1 MSQNG
6 KCHSLVTQDDPTLPL
21 CFINWL
27 RRWVVTDEVVNLL
40 GTKAGK
46 IKQAITAFAKKKKKK
61 RKKKTRYVS
70 HPWFYVIH
78 TVFTVIRSAV
88 NNIKFS
94 VSVAGGITAPI

>member
-27 RRWVVTDEVVNLL
+27 RTTMLRDDLWRRWVVSDEVVNLL

-46 IKQAITAFAKKKKKK
+46 IKQAITFAD
-61 RKKKTRYVS
+61 
-70 HPWFYVIH
+70 

-88 NNIKFS
+88 NKIKFS
-94 VSVAGGITAPI
+94 ASVAGGITAPI